1 VVSKANARSTSRSAR
16 SAGATRAVD
25 PLADPLAAFHP
36 AVSEWF
42 RAALGEPTRSQA
54 LAWPHIAKGD
64 TTLLLAPTGSGKTLA
79 AFLSAINRLAQEPEL
94 ADRHDRSRLRVLY
107 VSPLKALA
115 VDVER
120 NLRAPLAGV
129 AEAAARLGTPL
140 RRLEVA
146 VRTGDTPT
154 AERAKMLRSPPDILI
169 TTPESLYLLL
179 TSSQRE
185 LLTSV
190 DTVIIDEIH
199 QMAAS
204 KRGAHL
210 FLSLERLQAMRPE
223 LPLQRIGLSA
233 TQKPLDEIARLLGG
247 FDATSTSTAFA
258 AAPAKAKGRAL
269 SPRYVA
275 IVDASAKKALSIT
288 VEVPPPLPLNL
299 EPNLGGPLDDE
310 EADPDARSIWPQ
322 VHARLVE
329 RIRAARSTM
338 IFVNSRRLA
347 ERLATALNETA
358 GEEIALA
365 HHGSVAKDS
374 RRAIEE
380 RLKAGELPAIV
391 ATSSLELGIDMGAVD
406 QVIQVEAPPSVASGI
421 QRIGRASHHVGGVP
435 SGVLVPKH
443 KHDLLACAA
452 AAAGIE
458 SGDVEETYYARNP
471 LDVLA
476 QQIVAIAAVGIPRA
490 PKALRPA
497 KIGRSR
503 KAPAKLAKE
512 EEREVETDVEDIWA
526 LVRRAAPFAELP
538 RASFEGVLDML
549 AGRYPSDEFADL
561 RARITWDRA
570 RGVVTPRAGS
580 KRLAIQNAGTIPD
593 RGLYGVFLQDGT
605 DNGDRDGD
613 SKGGD
618 GREGSSTSSARKN
631 KSSRRV
637 GELDEEMVFE
647 LREGEVF
654 LLGAS
659 SWRAEQIT
667 RDRVLVTPAA
677 GIPGKMPFW
686 HGDRA
691 GRTIAFGER
700 IGKLTRTIA
709 GLSPAEGGALLMKE
723 HHLDAR
729 SAGDLVAYVKD
740 EVKAAGVVP
749 SDRTI
754 VVERV
759 PDELGDLRICVL
771 TPFGSRV
778 HQPWAM
784 AAVRKLR
791 DARAGDIEA
800 VATDDGIVFRVPGGD
815 EPPPVDLLFPSPDE
829 IEDVVTREL
838 GGSSLFAA
846 RFREAAARALL
857 LPRQHVGKRT
867 PLWAQRKRA
876 ADLLAV
882 AQQYPS
888 FPIVLETYRE
898 CLRDAFDLPALV
910 DVLRA
915 VESRKIRV
923 TTVDVT
929 TPSPMAA
936 SLLFSFVG
944 NFIYDEDAPAAERR
958 AQALTIDHAQLRELL
973 GETEL
978 RKLLDADVVLEHGR
992 QLQRLDRPLRHADAL
1007 HDLLMWLGDLTG
1019 DEIRRRADAASTTDG
1034 GVPRPP
1040 IDEKTVA
1047 GWIET
1052 LVRDRRI
1059 VRVRIAGEERF
1070 VAVEDVARYRDALGV
1085 VLERGLPEA
1094 FLGATKD
1101 ALTSLV
1107 ARYARTHGPFTAGDI
1122 AARWGLGEAS
1132 VITSLDHLIATS
1144 KVVTGTFLPSSAATR
1159 ARGRSS
1165 GSPLEYCDAE
1175 VLRILKRKTL
1185 ARLRKAIEP
1194 VSPDVFARFLCDWQG
1209 IVAPDDA
1216 RAQRLAAAPVEALLR
1231 AIAQLEG
1238 CPIPASVLET
1248 EVLPARVPGYRSY
1261 MLDQLLATGEVVWAG
1276 IEPIG
1281 AADGRIALY
1290 RADREPLLARNA
1302 PTADATPSTALHAT
1316 LRELFEKRG
1325 ALFFAEIKRSVQTY
1339 PAELL
1344 AALWDLVWAGEITND
1359 TLEPLRTLGVRSE
1372 RRGRPAPRPANRGP
1386 AGSEGRWSLR
1396 RSRWERVPSS
1406 TERATAIARAMMERY
1421 GIVLREAAQAEG
1433 LPGGFANVYDVYRA
1447 LEDQGRVRRGYFV
1460 AERGAT
1466 QFALPGAEERLRTK
1480 RPDDEE
1486 ARTLVIG
1493 ATDPANPW
1501 GSLLPWP
1508 REGGDAA
1515 PTRSPQRVP
1524 GARVIMHDGKLLAW
1538 LGRGG
1543 SSMVTFLP
1551 KDEPD
1556 ATHAARALCEA
1567 LVGIAKRRARI
1578 AMLVTIDGMPALES
1592 PIAKLLGEHGFAN
1605 RRGALV
1611 FIPARG
1617 RAIADMGRRGE
1628 RARSFAESGFT
1639 GGFSAFGREASP
1651 HEARGAPAHDANA
1664 AHGVDDEA
1672 FDDEDAFD
1680 DDGLDD
1686 GALEDD
1692 APEDEALAPD
1702 ALPRAPEELSPEGVP
1717 PERLDEDMRA

>member
-1 VVSKANARSTSRSAR
+1 MAPRTRKASA
-16 SAGATRAVD
+16 SQLD
-25 PLADPLAAFHP
+25 SLAAFHP
-36 AVSEWF
+36 AVREWF
-42 RAALGEPTRSQA
+42 RAALGTPTLAQE
-54 LAWPHIAKGD
+54 LAWPHIKNGE

-79 AFLSAINRLAQEPEL
+79 AFLSAIDRLVQEPRTE
-94 ADRHDRSRLRVLY
+94 AEARSKLRVVY

-115 VDVER
+115 VDIER

-129 AEAAARLGTPL
+129 AEAAVRLGTPL

-154 AERAKMLRSPPDILI
+154 SERAKMLRAPPDILI

-179 TSSQRE
+179 TSGQRE
-185 LLTSV
+185 LLASV

-210 FLSLERLQAMRPE
+210 FLSLERLEAMRPE
-223 LPLQRIGLSA
+223 KPLQRIGLSA
-233 TQKPLDEIARLLGG
+233 TQRPLEEIARLLGG
-247 FDATSTSTAFA
+247 FQEAD
-258 AAPAKAKGRAL
+258 PAKARPRSAAASRAGRTL
-269 SPRYVA
+269 TPRPVA

-288 VEVPPPLPLNL
+288 VEVPPPLPDGLA
-299 EPNLGGPLDDE
+299 GPLDDA
-310 EADPDARSIWPQ
+310 EANPDARSIWPQ

-358 GEEIALA
+358 GEELALA
-365 HHGSVAKDS
+365 HHGSVAKDT
-374 RRAIEE
+374 RRLIEE
-380 RLKAGELPAIV
+380 RLKAGELRAIV

-476 QQIVAIAAVGIPRA
+476 QQIVALAAVGIPRVA
-490 PKALRPA
+490 PLFGKAKRA
-497 KIGRSR
+497 
-503 KAPAKLAKE
+503 AKE
-512 EEREVETDVEDIWA
+512 ASEPEIETEVEAIWD

-538 RASFEGVLDML
+538 RTSFDGVLDML
-549 AGRYPSDEFADL
+549 AGRYPSDEFSDL
-561 RARITWDRA
+561 RPRITWDRT
-570 RGVVTPRAGS
+570 RGVVTPRAGA

-593 RGLYGVFLQDGT
+593 RGLYGVFLQDGN
-605 DNGDRDGD
+605 DGGDREASG
-613 SKGGD
+613 KGAG
-618 GREGSSTSSARKN
+618 ESTTARKN
-631 KSSRRV
+631 KSSKRV

-659 SWRAEQIT
+659 SWRADQIT

-677 GIPGKMPFW
+677 GVPGKMPFW

-691 GRTIAFGER
+691 GRTVSFGTR
-700 IGKLTRTIA
+700 IGKLTRTLA
-709 GLSPAEGGALLMKE
+709 GLAPAEATRLLQEE

-729 SAGDLVAYVKD
+729 SAVDLIAYVKD
-740 EVKAAGVVP
+740 ELAATGTVP
-749 SDRTI
+749 SDKTI

-771 TPFGSRV
+771 TPFGSRI
-778 HQPWAM
+778 HAPWAM
-784 AAVRKLR
+784 ATLRKLR

-800 VATDDGIVFRVPGGD
+800 VSTDDGIVFRVPGGE
-815 EPPPVDLLFPSPDE
+815 EPLPVELLFPSPDE
-829 IEDVVTREL
+829 IEDAVTREL
-838 GGSSLFAA
+838 GGSSMFAA

-857 LPRQHVGKRT
+857 LPRNHVGKRT

-923 TTVDVT
+923 TTVDLT

-936 SLLFSFVG
+936 SLLFSFIG

-978 RKLLDADVVLEHGR
+978 RKLLDAEVVLEHGR

-1007 HDLLMWLGDLTG
+1007 HDLLLWLGDLG
-1019 DEIRRRADAASTTDG
+1019 EDEIRRRTDPALVTDG
-1034 GVPRPP
+1034 KPAVDPA
-1040 IDEKTVA
+1040 TVT
-1047 GWIET
+1047 GWIES

-1059 VRVRIAGEERF
+1059 VRVRIASEERL

-1085 VLERGLPEA
+1085 VLERGLPEV
-1094 FLGATKD
+1094 FLGVTKD

-1107 ARYARTHGPFTAGDI
+1107 ARYARTHGPFTASEV

-1132 VITSLDHLIATS
+1132 VSAALERLVAGG
-1144 KVVTGTFLPSSAATR
+1144 KVVTGTFLPSSSAAR
-1159 ARGRSS
+1159 ARGRTT
-1165 GSPLEYCDAE
+1165 GTPLEYCDAE
-1175 VLRILKRKTL
+1175 VLRALKRKTL

-1194 VSPDVFARFLCDWQG
+1194 VGPEVFARFLGDWQG
-1209 IVAPDDA
+1209 IIAPDDT
-1216 RAQRLAAAPVEALLR
+1216 RAARLAASPIGALLR

-1238 CPIPASVLET
+1238 CPVPASVLES
-1248 EVLPARVPGYRSY
+1248 EVLPARVPGYRTH
-1261 MLDQLLATGEVVWAG
+1261 MLDQLLASGEVVWAG

-1281 AADGRIALY
+1281 AQDGRVALY
-1290 RADREPLLARNA
+1290 LADREPLLARGPA
-1302 PTADATPSTALHAT
+1302 SRDAVPSGALHEK
-1316 LRELFEKRG
+1316 LRALFERRG
-1325 ALFFAEIKRSVQTY
+1325 ALFFAEITRTLATY
-1339 PAELL
+1339 PADVLG
-1344 AALWDLVWAGEITND
+1344 ALWDLVWCGEVTND
-1359 TLEPLRTLGVRSE
+1359 TLEPLRSSLATDRKTE
-1372 RRGRPAPRPANRGP
+1372 RRGRPAPRPARLGP
-1386 AGSEGRWSLR
+1386 RGSEGRWSLR

-1406 TERATAIARAMMERY
+1406 TERATAIARAMLERY
-1421 GIVLREAAQAEG
+1421 GIVLREAPHAEG

-1466 QFALPGAEERLRTK
+1466 QFALPGAEERLRAP

-1486 ARTLVIG
+1486 PRTLVLA

-1508 REGGDAA
+1508 RPEAPPPPTEGDEGAVLAVEA
-1515 PTRSPQRVP
+1515 PAPGRSPQRAP
-1524 GARVIMHDGKLLAW
+1524 GARVILHDGQLLAW
-1538 LGRGG
+1538 IGRGG
-1543 SSMVTFLP
+1543 QNIATFLP
-1551 KDEPD
+1551 RDEPD
-1556 ATHAARALCEA
+1556 ASHAAEALARA
-1567 LVGIAKRRARI
+1567 LVGIARRRAR
-1578 AMLVTIDGMPALES
+1578 AVMLATIDGAPAPES
-1592 PIAKLLGEHGFAN
+1592 PLAKRLAAHGFLA

-1611 FIPARG
+1611 HIPALPRESPPPSY
-1617 RAIADMGRRGE
+1617 RRGE
-1628 RARSFAESGFT
+1628 RPSTLPERGVVTFAPETSARAALPTSSSSSPPSFDG
-1639 GGFSAFGREASP
+1639 
-1651 HEARGAPAHDANA
+1651 
-1664 AHGVDDEA
+1664 DEW
-1672 FDDEDAFD
+1672 D
-1680 DDGLDD
+1680 DDDVDFDADELAADLEAIGVT
-1686 GALEDD
+1686 GALGADTRPDDPPASKDD
-1692 APEDEALAPD
+1692 AIPD
-1702 ALPRAPEELSPEGVP
+1702 AHA
-1717 PERLDEDMRA
+1717 

>member
-1 VVSKANARSTSRSAR
+1 M
-16 SAGATRAVD
+16 TRAVE

-36 AVSEWF
+36 AVREWF

-54 LAWPHIAKGD
+54 LAWPHIANGD

-79 AFLSAINRLAQEPEL
+79 AFLSAIDRLAQEPEL

-199 QMAAS
+199 QLAAS

-247 FDATSTSTAFA
+247 FDATSTTSSASSS
-258 AAPAKAKGRAL
+258 AKAKGRAL
-269 SPRYVA
+269 SPRHVA

-288 VEVPPPLPLNL
+288 VEVPPPLPVDL
-299 EPNLGGPLDDE
+299 EARLAGPLDDE
-310 EADPDARSIWPQ
+310 EADSDARSIWPQ

-490 PKALRPA
+490 PKALRPE
-497 KIGRSR
+497 KTGRSR
-503 KAPAKLAKE
+503 KGPAKLAKLAKE

-549 AGRYPSDEFADL
+549 AGRYPSDEFSDL
-561 RARITWDRA
+561 RARITWDRT

-593 RGLYGVFLQDGT
+593 RGLYGVFIQDGT
-605 DNGDRDGD
+605 DKGDRESDGANG
-613 SKGGD
+613 KGGD
-618 GREGSSTSSARKN
+618 GSSTSSARKN

-659 SWRAEQIT
+659 SWRTEQIT

-700 IGKLTRTIA
+700 IGKLTRVIA
-709 GLSPAEGGALLMKE
+709 GLSPAEGAALLMKE

-759 PDELGDLRICVL
+759 PDELGDLRICLL

-784 AAVRKLR
+784 AALRKLR
-791 DARAGDIEA
+791 EARAGDIEA
-800 VATDDGIVFRVPGGD
+800 VATDDGIVFRVPGGE

-923 TTVDVT
+923 TTIDVT

-1007 HDLLMWLGDLTG
+1007 HDLLLWLGDLTG
-1019 DEIRRRADAASTTDG
+1019 DEIRRRADTPSTTDG
-1034 GVPRPP
+1034 GTPRPP

-1059 VRVRIAGEERF
+1059 VRVRIAGEERYL
-1070 VAVEDVARYRDALGV
+1070 AVEDVARYRDALGV

-1107 ARYARTHGPFTAGDI
+1107 ARYARTHGPFTAGDV

-1132 VITSLDHLIATS
+1132 VITALDHLISTS

-1165 GSPLEYCDAE
+1165 GSPLEYCDSE
-1175 VLRILKRKTL
+1175 VLRVLKRKTL

-1194 VSPDVFARFLCDWQG
+1194 VSADVFARFLCDWQG

-1281 AADGRIALY
+1281 AHDGRIALY

-1325 ALFFAEIKRSVQTY
+1325 ALFFAEVKRSVQTY

-1372 RRGRPAPRPANRGP
+1372 RRGRPLPRPANRGP

-1480 RPDDEE
+1480 RPDDED

-1556 ATHAARALCEA
+1556 ATHAAKALGEA

-1578 AMLVTIDGMPALES
+1578 ALLVTIDGVPALES
-1592 PIAKLLGEHGFAN
+1592 PIAKLLGQHGFAS

-1628 RARSFAESGFT
+1628 RARSFAETGFT
-1639 GGFSAFGREASP
+1639 GGFSAFGP
-1651 HEARGAPAHDANA
+1651 QPGAAAAAPTDA
-1664 AHGVDDEA
+1664 GLDDDGFEDDGFDDA
-1672 FDDEDAFD
+1672 FDDE
-1680 DDGLDD
+1680 
-1686 GALEDD
+1686 
-1692 APEDEALAPD
+1692 PEGDVPEGDVAPD
-1702 ALPRAPEELSPEGVP
+1702 ALPAEELP
-1717 PERLDEDMRA
+1717 PEPLALDEDVHA

>member
-1 VVSKANARSTSRSAR
+1 LRFGRGARKFVDPSVASKAHARPPTTDS
-16 SAGATRAVD
+16 
-25 PLADPLAAFHP
+25 LAAFHP
-36 AVSEWF
+36 AVGAWF
-42 RAALGEPTRSQA
+42 RAALGEPTRAQV
-54 LAWPHIAKGD
+54 LAWPHIANGD

-79 AFLSAINRLAQEPEL
+79 AFLSAIDRLAQEPEPEQ
-94 ADRHDRSRLRVLY
+94 ARSRLRVLY

-129 AEAAARLGTPL
+129 SEAAARLGTPL
-140 RRLEVA
+140 RRLQVA

-154 AERAKMLRSPPDILI
+154 SERAKMLRAPPDILI

-210 FLSLERLQAMRPE
+210 FLSLERLAAMRPE
-223 LPLQRIGLSA
+223 RPLQRIGLSA
-233 TQKPLDEIARLLGG
+233 TQRPLEEIARLLGG
-247 FDATSTSTAFA
+247 FEAPPTSDATRVTKRR
-258 AAPAKAKGRAL
+258 PAK
-269 SPRYVA
+269 PRDVA

-288 VEVPPPLPLNL
+288 VEVPPPLPDGLA
-299 EPNLGGPLDDE
+299 GPLDDE

-322 VHARLVE
+322 VHVRLVE

-421 QRIGRASHHVGGVP
+421 QRIGRASHHVGGIP

-458 SGDVEETYYARNP
+458 SGDVEETFYARNP

-490 PKALRPA
+490 PVPLRPV
-497 KIGRSR
+497 KKKR
-503 KAPAKLAKE
+503 APDP
-512 EEREVETDVEDIWA
+512 EEREVETDVEAIWE

-538 RASFEGVLDML
+538 RASFDGVLDML

-561 RARITWDRA
+561 RARITWDRT
-570 RGVVTPRAGS
+570 RGVVTARMGS

-593 RGLYGVFLQDGT
+593 RGLYGVFLQDGKE
-605 DNGDRDGD
+605 GDERDDAG
-613 SKGGD
+613 K
-618 GREGSSTSSARKN
+618 STSEGARKN

-677 GIPGKMPFW
+677 GVPGKMPFW

-709 GLSPAEGGALLMKE
+709 GMSPAEATVLLAKE
-723 HHLDAR
+723 HHLDPR
-729 SAGDLVAYVKD
+729 SASDLIAYVKD
-740 EVKAAGVVP
+740 EVKAAGTVP

-754 VVERV
+754 VVQRV

-784 AAVRKLR
+784 AALRKLR
-791 DARAGDIEA
+791 DARAGDMEA
-800 VATDDGIVFRVPGGD
+800 VASDDGIIFRVPGGE

-829 IEDVVTREL
+829 IEDIVTREL

-915 VESRKIRV
+915 IESRKIRV

-1007 HDLLMWLGDLTG
+1007 HDVLLWLGDLTD
-1019 DEIRRRADAASTTDG
+1019 DEIRRRADTSSSTDG
-1034 GVPRPP
+1034 GIVRPAT
-1040 IDEKTVA
+1040 DSATVT
-1047 GWIET
+1047 GWIEA

-1059 VRVRIAGEERF
+1059 VRARIAGEERF
-1070 VAVEDVARYRDALGV
+1070 IAVEDAARYRDALGV

-1107 ARYARTHGPFTAGDI
+1107 ARYARTHAPFTAGEI
-1122 AARWGLGEAS
+1122 ASRWGLGEAS
-1132 VITSLDHLIATS
+1132 VITALEHLVALG
-1144 KVVTGTFLPSSAATR
+1144 KVVTGTFLPAPAHERTR
-1159 ARGRSS
+1159 ARGRTTGASA
-1165 GSPLEYCDAE
+1165 LEYCDAE

-1194 VSPDVFARFLCDWQG
+1194 VTADVFARFLADWQG

-1216 RAQRLAAAPVEALLR
+1216 RAQRLAAAPADALMR

-1261 MLDQLLATGEVVWAG
+1261 MLDQLLASGEVVWAG

-1281 AADGRIALY
+1281 SHDGRVALY
-1290 RADREPLLARNA
+1290 RADREPLLARHA
-1302 PTADATPSTALHAT
+1302 LRTGVDPADSPLHHT

-1325 ALFFAEIKRSVQTY
+1325 ALFFAEIKRTVQTY
-1339 PAELL
+1339 PQELL

-1359 TLEPLRTLGVRSE
+1359 TLEPLRTLGRREE
-1372 RRGRPAPRPANRGP
+1372 RRGRPSPRPAPRGP

-1406 TERATAIARAMMERY
+1406 TEQATALARALLERY

-1466 QFALPGAEERLRTK
+1466 QFAMPGAEERLRTK
-1480 RPDDEE
+1480 RPDEE
-1486 ARTLVIG
+1486 DARTLVIG

-1508 REGGDAA
+1508 RESTDGAA
-1515 PTRSPQRVP
+1515 ASPGRSAQRVP
-1524 GARVIMHDGKLLAW
+1524 GARVIMQDGKLLAW

-1543 SSMVTFLP
+1543 QSMITFLP

-1556 ATHAARALCEA
+1556 ATHAGNALAEA
-1567 LVGIAKRRARI
+1567 LVGIARRRARI
-1578 AMLVTIDGMPALES
+1578 AMLMTIDGAPALES
-1592 PIAKLLGEHGFAN
+1592 PLVKLLGEHGFAP

-1611 FIPARG
+1611 FIPSRA
-1617 RAIADMGRRGE
+1617 RAIDDMGRRGE
-1628 RARSFAESGFT
+1628 RAQTFAEG
-1639 GGFSAFGREASP
+1639 GGFSAFGREASRY
-1651 HEARGAPAHDANA
+1651 EARTQPFAVEQDAQH
-1664 AHGVDDEA
+1664 AHGAQDAQELAGDD
-1672 FDDEDAFD
+1672 FD
-1680 DDGLDD
+1680 DDLPIDD
-1686 GALEDD
+1686 DLPPDDVEDVH
-1692 APEDEALAPD
+1692 A
-1702 ALPRAPEELSPEGVP
+1702 
-1717 PERLDEDMRA
+1717 

>member
-1 VVSKANARSTSRSAR
+1 MPSKSLARKTADRADRSDTSTTRHERDGA
-16 SAGATRAVD
+16 AG
-25 PLADPLAAFHP
+25 LAAFHP
-36 AVSEWF
+36 ATREWF
-42 RAALGEPTRSQA
+42 RAALGEPTRAQA
-54 LAWPHIAKGD
+54 LAWPHIAKGE

-79 AFLSAINRLAQEPEL
+79 AFLSAIDRLAQEPAPEG
-94 ADRHDRSRLRVLY
+94 DRDRDRDRSRLRVLY

-129 AEAAARLGTPL
+129 TEAAARLGTPL

-146 VRTGDTPT
+146 VRTGDTPA

-185 LLTSV
+185 VLRSV

-210 FLSLERLQAMRPE
+210 FVSLERLQAMRPE
-223 LPLQRIGLSA
+223 VPLQRIGLSA
-233 TQKPLDEIARLLGG
+233 TQRPLDEIARLLGG
-247 FDATSTSTAFA
+247 IATPKTKT
-258 AAPAKAKGRAL
+258 AKAATGKGGPARAGEAI
-269 SPRYVA
+269 PRHVA

-288 VEVPPPLPLNL
+288 VEVPPPLPVGLA
-299 EPNLGGPLDDE
+299 GPLDDE

-365 HHGSVAKDS
+365 HHGSVARDS

-476 QQIVAIAAVGIPRA
+476 QQIVAIAAVGIPPAAAPLVQRA
-490 PKALRPA
+490 SKGGKRDA
-497 KIGRSR
+497 KR
-503 KAPAKLAKE
+503 AKPDPHAQ
-512 EEREVETDVEDIWA
+512 EEREVETDVEAIWD
-526 LVRRAAPFAELP
+526 LVRRAAPFADLP
-538 RASFEGVLDML
+538 RTSFEGVLDML

-561 RARITWDRA
+561 RPRITWDRT
-570 RGVVTPRAGS
+570 RGVITARAGS

-593 RGLYGVFLQDGT
+593 RGLYGVFLQDGN
-605 DNGDRDGD
+605 DNGDRDDANGGRD
-613 SKGGD
+613 TNAGD
-618 GREGSSTSSARKN
+618 GAGTSHARKN

-677 GIPGKMPFW
+677 GVPGKMPFW

-691 GRTIAFGER
+691 GRTLAFGER

-709 GLSPAEGGALLMKE
+709 GLSPLEGAKLLAVE

-729 SAGDLVAYVKD
+729 SANDLIDYIK
-740 EVKAAGVVP
+740 EQVKAAGAVP

-784 AAVRKLR
+784 AALRKLR

-800 VATDDGIVFRVPGGD
+800 VATDDGIVFRVPGGE
-815 EPPPVDLLFPSPDE
+815 EPPPTALLFPSPDE

-838 GGSSLFAA
+838 AGSSLFAA

-898 CLRDAFDLPALV
+898 CLRDAFDLPSLI

-915 VESRKIRV
+915 VDSRKIRV
-923 TTVDVT
+923 TTIDVT

-1007 HDLLMWLGDLTG
+1007 HDVLLWLGDLTD
-1019 DEIRRRADAASTTDG
+1019 DEIRRRALDPAASADG
-1034 GVPRPP
+1034 AAAKPP
-1040 IDEKTVA
+1040 VSPEAVTAWIDA
-1047 GWIET
+1047 

-1059 VRVRIAGEERF
+1059 VRARIAGEERF
-1070 VAVEDVARYRDALGV
+1070 VAVEDAARYRDALGV

-1094 FLGATKD
+1094 FVGATKD
-1101 ALTSLV
+1101 ALTTLV
-1107 ARYARTHGPFTAGDI
+1107 ARYARTHGPFTASEI

-1132 VITSLDHLIATS
+1132 VLTALERLVDNG
-1144 KVVTGTFLPSSAATR
+1144 KVVTGTFLPTSATSR
-1159 ARGRSS
+1159 ARGRTS
-1165 GSPLEYCDAE
+1165 GGAPIEYCDAE
-1175 VLRILKRKTL
+1175 VLRVLKRKTL

-1194 VSPDVFARFLCDWQG
+1194 VAAESYARFLADWQG
-1209 IVAPDDA
+1209 IVSADDA
-1216 RAQRLAAAPVEALLR
+1216 RAQRLAASPIDALLR

-1238 CPIPASVLET
+1238 CPVPASVLES

-1261 MLDQLLATGEVVWAG
+1261 MLDQLLASGEVVWAG

-1281 AADGRIALY
+1281 SADGRVALY
-1290 RADREPLLARNA
+1290 RADREPLLARNPSPDGEA
-1302 PTADATPSTALHAT
+1302 ATATPLHT
-1316 LRELFEKRG
+1316 KLRELFAQRG
-1325 ALFFAEIKRSVQTY
+1325 ALFFAEIKRNLQTY

-1359 TLEPLRTLGVRSE
+1359 TLEPIRSLRRVGSGGYDGRET
-1372 RRGRPAPRPANRGP
+1372 RRGRPAPRPAHRAGP

-1396 RSRWERVPSS
+1396 RSRWEQVPSS
-1406 TERATAIARAMMERY
+1406 TERATAIARAMLERY
-1421 GIVLREAAQAEG
+1421 GIVLREAAQVEG
-1433 LPGGFANVYDVYRA
+1433 LVGGFANVYDVYRA

-1480 RPDDEE
+1480 RGEDEPL
-1486 ARTLVIG
+1486 RTLVLA

-1508 REGGDAA
+1508 RSGPSSDA
-1515 PTRSPQRVP
+1515 PSRSPQRVP
-1524 GARVIMHDGKLLAW
+1524 GARVILQEGKILAW
-1538 LGRGG
+1538 VGRGG
-1543 SSMVTFLP
+1543 SSMVTFLATE
-1551 KDEPD
+1551 EPD
-1556 ATHAARALCEA
+1556 ASHDAAALAAA
-1567 LVGIAKRRARI
+1567 LVAIARRRAKI
-1578 AMLVTIDGMPALES
+1578 AQLVTIDGAPAPEN
-1592 PIAKLLGEHGFAN
+1592 PFAKVLAEHGFAN

-1611 FIPARG
+1611 FIPSRG
-1617 RAIADMGRRGE
+1617 RVAPPEGRRGE
-1628 RARSFAESGFT
+1628 RARTFADT
-1639 GGFSAFGREASP
+1639 GALVRFDAEVP
-1651 HEARGAPAHDANA
+1651 PPAA
-1664 AHGVDDEA
+1664 DDPSIEDDTFEIDGDA
-1672 FDDEDAFD
+1672 FDDED
-1680 DDGLDD
+1680 DDGLDVEPLGSD
-1686 GALEDD
+1686 PNDPSD
-1692 APEDEALAPD
+1692 AP
-1702 ALPRAPEELSPEGVP
+1702 
-1717 PERLDEDMRA
+1717 DEDVPGGAHA

>member
-1 VVSKANARSTSRSAR
+1 VSSKARARPSPSRAS
-16 SAGATRAVD
+16 D

-36 AVSEWF
+36 AVGAWF

-79 AFLSAINRLAQEPEL
+79 AFLSAIDRLVQEPEPE
-94 ADRHDRSRLRVLY
+94 DRRERSRLRVLY

-129 AEAAARLGTPL
+129 SEAAARLGTPL

-146 VRTGDTPT
+146 VRTGDTSP
-154 AERAKMLRSPPDILI
+154 ADRARILRSPPDILI

-210 FLSLERLQAMRPE
+210 FLSLERLQAMRPDV
-223 LPLQRIGLSA
+223 PVQRIGLSA
-233 TQKPLDEIARLLGG
+233 TQRPLDEIARLLGG
-247 FDATSTSTAFA
+247 FETGTPGKTAKRTL
-258 AAPAKAKGRAL
+258 APRH
-269 SPRYVA
+269 VA

-288 VEVPPPLPLNL
+288 VEVPPPLPPDL
-299 EPNLGGPLDDE
+299 EAQLKGPLDDE
-310 EADPDARSIWPQ
+310 EADTDARSIWPQ

-476 QQIVAIAAVGIPRA
+476 QQIVAVAAVGIPRA
-490 PKALRPA
+490 PKPLQVVVKAGARRPKRISKQA
-497 KIGRSR
+497 
-503 KAPAKLAKE
+503 AAA
-512 EEREVETDVEDIWA
+512 EEREIETDVEDLWD

-538 RASFEGVLDML
+538 RASFDGVLDML

-561 RARITWDRA
+561 RARITWDRT
-570 RGVVTPRAGS
+570 RGVVTARAGS

-593 RGLYGVFLQDGT
+593 RGLYGVFLQDGK
-605 DNGDRDGD
+605 DNGDRE
-613 SKGGD
+613 GGD
-618 GREGSSTSSARKN
+618 GEPRDATSSARKN
-631 KSSRRV
+631 RSSRRV

-677 GIPGKMPFW
+677 GVPGKMPFW

-700 IGKLTRTIA
+700 IGKLTRTLA
-709 GLSPAEGGALLMKE
+709 GLSPTDGEKLLMKE

-740 EVKAAGVVP
+740 QVKAAGAVP

-754 VVERV
+754 LVERV

-771 TPFGSRV
+771 TPFGSRI

-784 AAVRKLR
+784 AALRKLR

-800 VATDDGIVFRVPGGD
+800 VATDDGIVFRVPGGE

-923 TTVDVT
+923 TTIDVT

-978 RKLLDADVVLEHGR
+978 RKLLDADIVLEHGR

-1007 HDLLMWLGDLTG
+1007 HDLLLWLGDLTG
-1019 DEIRRRADAASTTDG
+1019 DEIRRRADAASSTDG
-1034 GVPRPP
+1034 GTPRPP
-1040 IDEKTVA
+1040 IDPKTVT

-1059 VRVRIAGEERF
+1059 VRVRIASEERF

-1085 VLERGLPEA
+1085 VLERGLPDA
-1094 FLGATKD
+1094 FLAETKD

-1107 ARYARTHGPFTAGDI
+1107 ARYARTHGPFVAGDV

-1132 VITSLDHLIATS
+1132 VVTSLDRLIATS
-1144 KVVTGTFLPSSAATR
+1144 KVVTGTFMPSSAAAR
-1159 ARGRSS
+1159 ARGRAS

-1194 VSPDVFARFLCDWQG
+1194 VAPEVFARFLADWQG
-1209 IVAPDDA
+1209 IVAPDDV
-1216 RAQRLAAAPVEALLR
+1216 RAQRLAAAPVDALLR

-1238 CPIPASVLET
+1238 CPIPASALET

-1261 MLDQLLATGEVVWAG
+1261 MLDQLLASGEVVWAG
-1276 IEPIG
+1276 TEAIG
-1281 AADGRIALY
+1281 AQDGRVALY
-1290 RADREPLLARNA
+1290 RADREPLLARNE
-1302 PTADATPSTALHAT
+1302 PTADARPSSAIHTT
-1316 LRELFEKRG
+1316 LRELFAKRG
-1325 ALFFAEIKRSVQTY
+1325 ALFFAEIKRSVPTY
-1339 PAELL
+1339 PQELL

-1359 TLEPLRTLGVRSE
+1359 TLEPLRTLGARTE
-1372 RRGRPAPRPANRGP
+1372 RRGRPVPRPAHRGP
-1386 AGSEGRWSLR
+1386 PGSEGRWSLR
-1396 RSRWERVPSS
+1396 RSRWERMPSS
-1406 TERATAIARAMMERY
+1406 TERATAIARAMLERY

-1486 ARTLVIG
+1486 PRTLVIG
-1493 ATDPANPW
+1493 ATDPGNPW

-1508 REGGDAA
+1508 REPGDAGPA
-1515 PTRSPQRVP
+1515 RSPQRVA

-1543 SSMVTFLP
+1543 STMVTFLP
-1551 KDEPD
+1551 KDDPD
-1556 ATHAARALCEA
+1556 ASHAGRALAEA
-1567 LVGIAKRRARI
+1567 LVGIARRRTRT
-1578 AMLVTIDGMPALES
+1578 AMLITIDGAPALES
-1592 PIAKLLGEHGFAN
+1592 PLAKILGEHGFAN

-1617 RAIADMGRRGE
+1617 RAVADLGRRGE
-1628 RARSFAESGFT
+1628 RARAFT
-1639 GGFSAFGREASP
+1639 DNGFSAFGLQA
-1651 HEARGAPAHDANA
+1651 APPDL
-1664 AHGVDDEA
+1664 DPDPD
-1672 FDDEDAFD
+1672 FDFD
-1680 DDGLDD
+1680 LDPD
-1686 GALEDD
+1686 PD
-1692 APEDEALAPD
+1692 LAPD
-1702 ALPRAPEELSPEGVP
+1702 APDAP
-1717 PERLDEDMRA
+1717 DEDLRA

>member
-1 VVSKANARSTSRSAR
+1 VATSKPAKKKNADA
-16 SAGATRAVD
+16 
-25 PLADPLAAFHP
+25 LAPFHP
-36 AVSEWF
+36 AVGAWF
-42 RAALGEPTRSQA
+42 RAALGEPTRAQE
-54 LAWPHIAKGD
+54 LAWPHIAAGE

-79 AFLSAINRLAQEPEL
+79 AFLSAIDRLAQENVTEPRD
-94 ADRHDRSRLRVLY
+94 DRAARASAKSRLRVLY

-120 NLRAPLAGV
+120 NLRAPLAGIT
-129 AEAAARLGTPL
+129 EAASRLGTPL

-146 VRTGDTPT
+146 VRTGDTPV
-154 AERAKMLRSPPDILI
+154 AERTKMLRTPPDILI

-185 LLTSV
+185 MLAHV

-210 FLSLERLQAMRPE
+210 FVSLERLEALNPE
-223 LPLQRIGLSA
+223 RRLQRIGLSA
-233 TQKPLDEIARLLGG
+233 TQRPLEEIAKLLGG
-247 FDATSTSTAFA
+247 FASA
-258 AAPAKAKGRAL
+258 AEAEPASIKKRTRAL
-269 SPRYVA
+269 TPRPVA

-288 VEVPPPLPLNL
+288 VEVPPPLPDGLA
-299 EPNLGGPLDDE
+299 GPLDDE

-329 RIRAARSTM
+329 RIRQARSTM

-365 HHGSVAKDS
+365 HHGSVAKES

-452 AAAGIE
+452 AASGIE
-458 SGDVEETYYARNP
+458 SGDVEETYFARNP

-476 QQIVAIAAVGIPRA
+476 QQIVAIAAVGIPRQ
-490 PKALRPA
+490 RPA
-497 KIGRSR
+497 APEPLGPGGRRRVTAR
-503 KAPAKLAKE
+503 KKKKE
-512 EEREVETDVEDIWA
+512 EEPAEVELETEVEAVWE

-538 RASFEGVLDML
+538 RSSFDGVLDML

-561 RARITWDRA
+561 RPRITWDRT
-570 RGVVTPRAGS
+570 RGIVRPRAGA

-605 DNGDRDGD
+605 DGGSRDD
-613 SKGGD
+613 DDEAAK
-618 GREGSSTSSARKN
+618 AKKN

-677 GIPGKMPFW
+677 GVPGKMPFW

-691 GRTIAFGER
+691 GRTLAFGTR

-709 GLSPAEGGALLMKE
+709 SLEPREAAKVLHEE

-729 SAGDLVAYVKD
+729 SAEDLIAYVKD
-740 EVKAAGVVP
+740 QVAAAGAVP
-749 SDRTI
+749 SDKTI

-778 HQPWAM
+778 HAPWAM
-784 AAVRKLR
+784 AALRKLR
-791 DARAGDIEA
+791 DSRAGDIEA
-800 VATDDGIVFRVPGGD
+800 VSTDDGIVFRVPGGE
-815 EPPPVDLLFPSPDE
+815 EPPPTDVFFPSPDE
-829 IEDVVTREL
+829 VEDIVTREL
-838 GGSSLFAA
+838 GSSSLFAA

-857 LPRQHVGKRT
+857 LPRSSAGKRT

-898 CLRDAFDLPALV
+898 CLRDAFDLPSLV

-915 VESRKIRV
+915 VESRKLRV

-929 TPSPMAA
+929 APSPMAA

-978 RKLLDADVVLEHGR
+978 RKLLDADVVLEHSR

-1007 HDLLMWLGDLTG
+1007 HDLLLWVGDLTR
-1019 DEIRRRADAASTTDG
+1019 DEIDRRARPGEDAMPLPVQAW
-1034 GVPRPP
+1034 
-1040 IDEKTVA
+1040 IDA
-1047 GWIET
+1047 

-1059 VRVRIAGEERF
+1059 VRVRIAGEERY

-1101 ALTSLV
+1101 ALTTLV
-1107 ARYARTHGPFTAGDI
+1107 ARWSRTHGPFTAVDV

-1132 VITSLDHLIATS
+1132 ITSALEKLVDAGKVATG
-1144 KVVTGTFLPSSAATR
+1144 VFLPAASAGARTQR
-1159 ARGRSS
+1159 ARG
-1165 GSPLEYCDAE
+1165 GAAAPIEYCDSE
-1175 VLRILKRKTL
+1175 VLRALKRKTL

-1194 VSPDVFARFLCDWQG
+1194 VGPDAFARFLAEWQG
-1209 IVAPDDA
+1209 VVADDDA
-1216 RAQRLAAAPVEALLR
+1216 RAARIASSPMDALLR

-1238 CPIPASVLET
+1238 CPIPASVLES
-1248 EVLPARVPGYRSY
+1248 EVLPARVPGYRTH
-1261 MLDQLLATGEVVWAG
+1261 MLDQLLASGEVVWAG

-1281 AADGRIALY
+1281 SSDGRVALY
-1290 RADREPLLARNA
+1290 LADREPLLARTAAEA
-1302 PTADATPSTALHAT
+1302 PSSELHT
-1316 LRELFEKRG
+1316 KLRDLFERRG
-1325 ALFFAEIKRSVQTY
+1325 ALFFAEIARTLGTY
-1339 PAELL
+1339 PADVL

-1359 TLEPLRTLGVRSE
+1359 TLEPLRSLGHGARE
-1372 RRGRPAPRPANRGP
+1372 TRRGRPIARPARRGP
-1386 AGSEGRWSLR
+1386 RGSEGRWSLR
-1396 RSRWERVPSS
+1396 RSRWEREPSS
-1406 TERATAIARAMMERY
+1406 TEKATAIARAMLERY

-1433 LPGGFANVYDVYRA
+1433 LVGGFANVYDVYRA

-1466 QFALPGAEERLRTK
+1466 QFALPGAEERLRTN
-1480 RPDDEE
+1480 RAVETPSGDDDERE
-1486 ARTLVIG
+1486 DASQRVLVLA

-1501 GSLLPWP
+1501 GALVPWP
-1508 REGGDAA
+1508 RPGGDDGTHRTA
-1515 PTRSPQRVP
+1515 QRTP
-1524 GARVIMHDGKLLAW
+1524 GARVLMVGGKLLAW

-1543 SSMVTFLP
+1543 QTMTTFLP
-1551 KDEPD
+1551 KDEPE
-1556 ATHAARALCEA
+1556 ASHAARALARA
-1567 LVGIAKRRARI
+1567 LATIATRRGRSAV
-1578 AMLVTIDGMPALES
+1578 LVTIDGAAATES
-1592 PIAKLLGEHGFAN
+1592 PLAKVLAEHGFVA
-1605 RRGALV
+1605 RRGELV
-1611 FIPARG
+1611 RIPERRG
-1617 RAIADMGRRGE
+1617 DNEGRRGE
-1628 RARSFAESGFT
+1628 AARKFAQ
-1639 GGFSAFGREASP
+1639 FGREASP
-1651 HEARGAPAHDANA
+1651 YEARTAAYAPPA
-1664 AHGVDDEA
+1664 AETTDDDDFDDDLDA
-1672 FDDEDAFD
+1672 FDDEDFAE
-1680 DDGLDD
+1680 
-1686 GALEDD
+1686 APAAETD
-1692 APEDEALAPD
+1692 A
-1702 ALPRAPEELSPEGVP
+1702 
-1717 PERLDEDMRA
+1717 

>member
-1 VVSKANARSTSRSAR
+1 MASKARARSTKPEL
-16 SAGATRAVD
+16 D
-25 PLADPLAAFHP
+25 PLAGFHP
-36 AVSEWF
+36 AVGQWF
-42 RAALGEPTRSQA
+42 RAALGEPTRAQV

-79 AFLSAINRLAQEPEL
+79 AFLSAIDRLAQTPEPE
-94 ADRHDRSRLRVLY
+94 DRKRLRILY

-129 AEAAARLGTPL
+129 SEAASRLATPL
-140 RRLEVA
+140 RRLQVA

-154 AERAKMLRSPPDILI
+154 SERAKMLRAPPDILI

-179 TSSQRE
+179 TSAQRE
-185 LLTSV
+185 LLMSV

-210 FLSLERLQAMRPE
+210 FLSLERLEAMRPDV
-223 LPLQRIGLSA
+223 PLQRIGLSA
-233 TQKPLDEIARLLGG
+233 TQRPLEEIARLLGG
-247 FDATSTSTAFA
+247 Y
-258 AAPAKAKGRAL
+258 AKASTKGRKAT
-269 SPRYVA
+269 PREVA
-275 IVDASAKKALSIT
+275 IVDASAKKVLSIT
-288 VEVPPPLPLNL
+288 VEVPPPLPDGVDG
-299 EPNLGGPLDDE
+299 EIDDI
-310 EADPDARSIWPQ
+310 DPDARSIWPQ
-322 VHARLVE
+322 LHVRLVE

-358 GEEIALA
+358 GEELALA
-365 HHGSVAKDS
+365 HHGSVAKDT

-380 RLKAGELPAIV
+380 RLKAGNLPAIV

-421 QRIGRASHHVGGVP
+421 QRIGRASHHVGGIP

-458 SGDVEETYYARNP
+458 NGDVEETYYARNP

-476 QQIVAIAAVGIPRA
+476 QQIVAVAAVGIPRGRV
-490 PKALRPA
+490 PLKGKAKR
-497 KIGRSR
+497 R
-503 KAPAKLAKE
+503 KDEAEPE
-512 EEREVETDVEDIWA
+512 PEVETDVEELWE

-538 RASFEGVLDML
+538 RRSFDGILDML

-561 RARITWDRA
+561 RPRITWDRT
-570 RGVVTPRAGS
+570 RGVITARAGS

-593 RGLYGVFLQDGT
+593 RGLYGVFLQDGSS
-605 DNGDRDGD
+605 GDDD
-613 SKGGD
+613 AK
-618 GREGSSTSSARKN
+618 RKN
-631 KSSRRV
+631 TSSRRV

-677 GIPGKMPFW
+677 GVPGKMPFW

-691 GRTIAFGER
+691 GRTLAFGER
-700 IGKLTRTIA
+700 IGKLTRTLA
-709 GLSPAEGGALLMKE
+709 SLPPGEAATLLAKE

-729 SAGDLVAYVKD
+729 SASDLIAYVQD
-740 EVKAAGVVP
+740 ELKAAGTVP

-784 AAVRKLR
+784 AALRKLR

-800 VATDDGIVFRVPGGD
+800 VATDDGIVFRVPGGE
-815 EPPPVDLLFPSPDE
+815 EPLPVELLFPSPDE
-829 IEDVVTREL
+829 VEDVVTQEL
-838 GGSSLFAA
+838 ASSSLFAA

-882 AQQYPS
+882 AQRYPS

-923 TTVDVT
+923 TTVDLT

-936 SLLFSFVG
+936 SLLFSFIG

-978 RKLLDADVVLEHGR
+978 RKLLDADVMLEHGR

-1007 HDLLMWLGDLTG
+1007 HDVLLWLGDLMEG
-1019 DEIRRRADAASTTDG
+1019 EIRRRAEVASSTDAGIA
-1034 GVPRPP
+1034 RPP
-1040 IDEKTVA
+1040 VASADVDAWIDA
-1047 GWIET
+1047 
-1052 LVRDRRI
+1052 LVRSRRI

-1070 VAVEDVARYRDALGV
+1070 VAVEDAARYRDALGV

-1094 FLGATKD
+1094 FVGPTTD

-1107 ARYARTHGPFTAGDI
+1107 ARYARTHGPFTAADI

-1132 VITSLDHLIATS
+1132 VALGLERLVTGG
-1144 KVVTGTFLPSSAATR
+1144 KVVTGTFLPSSVAAR
-1159 ARGRSS
+1159 ARGRTS

-1175 VLRILKRKTL
+1175 VLRVLKRKTL
-1185 ARLRKAIEP
+1185 ARLRKSIEP
-1194 VSPDVFARFLCDWQG
+1194 VTADVFARFLADWQG
-1209 IVAPDDA
+1209 IVAPDDL
-1216 RAQRLAAAPVEALLR
+1216 RAPRLAASPVEALLR
-1231 AIAQLEG
+1231 ALAQLEG

-1248 EVLPARVPGYRSY
+1248 EVLPARVPGYRPY
-1261 MLDQLLATGEVVWAG
+1261 LLDQLLASGEIVWAG
-1276 IEPIG
+1276 LEPIG
-1281 AADGRIALY
+1281 SNDGRIALY
-1290 RADREPLLARNA
+1290 RSDREPLLARSSGEA
-1302 PTADATPSTALHAT
+1302 PTTPLHAT

-1325 ALFFAEIKRSVQTY
+1325 ALFFAEIKRSVPTY
-1339 PAELL
+1339 PQEVLG
-1344 AALWDLVWAGEITND
+1344 ALWDLVWAGEITND
-1359 TLEPLRTLGVRSE
+1359 TLEPLRTLRTAGARE
-1372 RRGRPAPRPANRGP
+1372 DRRGRPRPRPAHRGP

-1406 TERATAIARAMMERY
+1406 TERATAIARAMLERY
-1421 GIVLREAAQAEG
+1421 GIVLREAAQVEG

-1447 LEDQGRVRRGYFV
+1447 MEDQGRVRRGYFV

-1466 QFALPGAEERLRTK
+1466 QFALPGAEERLRAK
-1480 RPDDEE
+1480 RPDDEG
-1486 ARTLVIG
+1486 ARTLVLG

-1508 REGGDAA
+1508 REARDEGDAGA
-1515 PTRSPQRVP
+1515 AAGPGRFAQRVP
-1524 GARVIMHDGKLLAW
+1524 GARVIMQDGKLLAW
-1538 LGRGG
+1538 VGRGG
-1543 SSMVTFLP
+1543 QSMITFLP
-1551 KDEPD
+1551 KEEPD
-1556 ATHAARALCEA
+1556 ASHAAKALA
-1567 LVGIAKRRARI
+1567 TAMVGIARRRVGI
-1578 AMLVTIDGMPALES
+1578 AMLATIDGGPAPES
-1592 PIAKLLGEHGFAN
+1592 SLAKVLGEHGFLA

-1611 FIPARG
+1611 FVPARAHSPTP
-1617 RAIADMGRRGE
+1617 RV
-1628 RARSFAESGFT
+1628 AEETDEPLDFD
-1639 GGFSAFGREASP
+1639 
-1651 HEARGAPAHDANA
+1651 HD
-1664 AHGVDDEA
+1664 GMDDELEA
-1672 FDDEDAFD
+1672 GELEELVAEPD
-1680 DDGLDD
+1680 DDV
-1686 GALEDD
+1686 E
-1692 APEDEALAPD
+1692 EI
-1702 ALPRAPEELSPEGVP
+1702 RA
-1717 PERLDEDMRA
+1717 

>member
-1 VVSKANARSTSRSAR
+1 VASISHARTPKK
-16 SAGATRAVD
+16 GPD
-25 PLADPLAAFHP
+25 PFAAFHP
-36 AVSEWF
+36 AVGEWF
-42 RAALGEPTRSQA
+42 RASLGEPTRAQI
-54 LAWPHIAKGD
+54 LAWPHIARGD

-79 AFLSAINRLAQEPEL
+79 AFLSAIDRLAQEPEPE
-94 ADRHDRSRLRVLY
+94 DRKRLRVLY

-129 AEAAARLGTPL
+129 SEAAARLGTPL
-140 RRLEVA
+140 RRLQVA

-154 AERAKMLRSPPDILI
+154 SERAKMLRSPPDILI

-179 TSSQRE
+179 TSAQRE
-185 LLTSV
+185 LLMSV
-190 DTVIIDEIH
+190 DTVIVDEIH

-210 FLSLERLQAMRPE
+210 FLSLERLAAMRPDV
-223 LPLQRIGLSA
+223 PLQRIGLSA
-233 TQKPLDEIARLLGG
+233 TQRPLDEIARLLGG
-247 FDATSTSTAFA
+247 CERGPSKGK
-258 AAPAKAKGRAL
+258 KALARE
-269 SPRYVA
+269 VA
-275 IVDASAKKALSIT
+275 IVDASAKKVLSIT
-288 VEVPPPLPLNL
+288 VEVPPPLPDGLV
-299 EPNLGGPLDDE
+299 EPLDDAG
-310 EADPDARSIWPQ
+310 ADPDARSIWPQ

-358 GEEIALA
+358 GEELALA
-365 HHGSVAKDS
+365 HHGSVAKDT

-380 RLKAGELPAIV
+380 RLKAGDLPAIV

-476 QQIVAIAAVGIPRA
+476 QQVVAIAAVGIPRA
-490 PKALRPA
+490 RVPLKGKKRRATEAEP
-497 KIGRSR
+497 
-503 KAPAKLAKE
+503 
-512 EEREVETDVEDIWA
+512 EVETDVEDIWE
-526 LVRRAAPFAELP
+526 LVRRAAPFTELP
-538 RASFEGVLDML
+538 RKSFEGVLDML

-561 RARITWDRA
+561 RPRITWDRT
-570 RGVVTPRAGS
+570 RGVITARAGS

-593 RGLYGVFLQDGT
+593 RGLYGVFLQDGS
-605 DNGDRDGD
+605 DGGSRDD
-613 SKGGD
+613 A
-618 GREGSSTSSARKN
+618 EGASTKRKST
-631 KSSRRV
+631 SSRRV

-691 GRTIAFGER
+691 GRTLAFGER

-709 GLSPAEGGALLMKE
+709 SLPPVDAAKMLATE

-729 SAGDLVAYVKD
+729 SANDLIAYVQD
-740 EVKAAGVVP
+740 EMKAAGTVP

-784 AAVRKLR
+784 AALRKLR
-791 DARAGDIEA
+791 DPRAGDIEA
-800 VATDDGIVFRVPGGD
+800 VATDDGIVFRVPGGE
-815 EPPPVDLLFPSPDE
+815 EPPPVELLFPAPDE
-829 IEDVVTREL
+829 IEDIVTREL
-838 GGSSLFAA
+838 GSSSLFAA

-898 CLRDAFDLPALV
+898 CLRDAFDLPALI

-915 VESRKIRV
+915 VEARKIRV
-923 TTVDVT
+923 TTIDVT
-929 TPSPMAA
+929 TPTPMAA
-936 SLLFSFVG
+936 SLLFSFIG

-978 RKLLDADVVLEHGR
+978 RKLLDADAVLEHGR

-1007 HDLLMWLGDLTG
+1007 HDLLLWLGDLTI
-1019 DEIRRRADAASTTDG
+1019 DEIRRRADVASMTDA
-1034 GVPRPP
+1034 GVTRPALEP
-1040 IDEKTVA
+1040 GAVD
-1047 GWIET
+1047 GWIDA

-1070 VAVEDVARYRDALGV
+1070 VAVEDAARYRDALGV
-1085 VLERGLPEA
+1085 VLERGLPAA
-1094 FLGATKD
+1094 FVGPTND

-1107 ARYARTHGPFTAGDI
+1107 ARYARTHGPFTANEI
-1122 AARWGLGEAS
+1122 AARWGLGESS
-1132 VITSLDHLIATS
+1132 VESGLERLVANG
-1144 KVVTGTFLPSSAATR
+1144 KVVTGAFLPTAITAR
-1159 ARGRSS
+1159 ARGRTS
-1165 GSPLEYCDAE
+1165 GAPLEYCDAE
-1175 VLRILKRKTL
+1175 VLRVLKRKTL

-1194 VSPDVFARFLCDWQG
+1194 VTADVFARFLAEWQG
-1209 IVAPDDA
+1209 IVAPDDL
-1216 RAQRLAAAPVEALLR
+1216 RAARLAASPVDALLR

-1248 EVLPARVPGYRSY
+1248 EVLPARMPGYRPY
-1261 MLDQLLATGEVVWAG
+1261 MLDQLLGSGEVVWAG
-1276 IEPIG
+1276 LEPIG
-1281 AADGRIALY
+1281 SNDGRIALY
-1290 RADREPLLARNA
+1290 RADREPLLARSGGPDGSA
-1302 PTADATPSTALHAT
+1302 PASALHVT
-1316 LRELFEKRG
+1316 LRELFERRG
-1325 ALFFAEIKRSVQTY
+1325 ALFFAEIKRSVPTY
-1339 PAELL
+1339 PQEVLG
-1344 AALWDLVWAGEITND
+1344 ALGDLVWAGEITND
-1359 TLEPLRTLGVRSE
+1359 TLEPLRSLRTSGAREE
-1372 RRGRPAPRPANRGP
+1372 RRGRPRPRPAHRGP

-1406 TERATAIARAMMERY
+1406 TERATAIARAMLERY
-1421 GIVLREAAQAEG
+1421 GIVLREAPHAEG

-1480 RPDDEE
+1480 RPDDED
-1486 ARTLVIG
+1486 AKTLVLA

-1508 REGGDAA
+1508 REVRDGDDGPGRFA
-1515 PTRSPQRVP
+1515 QRAP

-1543 SSMVTFLP
+1543 QSMITFLP

-1556 ATHAARALCEA
+1556 ASQAARALADA
-1567 LVGIAKRRARI
+1567 LVGIAGRRAGV
-1578 AMLVTIDGMPALES
+1578 AMLATIDGAPAPES
-1592 PIAKLLGEHGFAN
+1592 PLAKVLGEHGFAS

-1611 FIPARG
+1611 FVPG
-1617 RAIADMGRRGE
+1617 RA
-1628 RARSFAESGFT
+1628 RASVSAGASAEPPPPLDF
-1639 GGFSAFGREASP
+1639 
-1651 HEARGAPAHDANA
+1651 
-1664 AHGVDDEA
+1664 DEA
-1672 FDDEDAFD
+1672 MLDDDYEVDEPGD
-1680 DDGLDD
+1680 DDGP
-1686 GALEDD
+1686 GE
-1692 APEDEALAPD
+1692 EV
-1702 ALPRAPEELSPEGVP
+1702 RA
-1717 PERLDEDMRA
+1717 